1 MRNVF
6 MDESGSLGF
15 TPGGTDYFVLAFISP
30 ESGSALN
37 KCIKN
42 FNAHLITN
50 GWNPD
55 VEIKA
60 SNVWNSPKNT
70 KIPST
75 YKYKN
80 NPTVPLTYI
89 LEAIA
94 HLDCYIEY
102 VVIKLDT
109 VKIKSAPCA
118 ILYNYF
124 ALQLLK
130 GPLCYFPVV
139 DLFVDRRN
147 REYHN
152 LLKFDGYLEGK
163 IGIERAEKD
172 KPPLTCQ
179 IRHLHHGSASECVAG
194 EKPKI
199 EFGVRGIEAADFACW
214 AIKSKFE
221 DGNDRWYKLV
231 ESKVK
236 WKQHLYFEGS

>member
-15 TPGGTDYFVLAFISP
+15 TPGGTDYFVLGFISP
-30 ESGSALN
+30 ESGTALN

-50 GWNPD
+50 GWNPN

-60 SNVWNSPKNT
+60 SNIWNSPKNP
-70 KIPST
+70 KIPNA

-80 NPTVPLTYI
+80 DPANPLGFV

-94 HLDCYIEY
+94 KIDCYVEY

-109 VKIKSAPCA
+109 VKIKTAPSA

-130 GPLCYFPVV
+130 GPLCYFPAIE
-139 DLFVDRRN
+139 LFVDRRN

-152 LLKFDGYLEGK
+152 LLKFDGYLEVK
-163 IGIERAEKD
+163 AGIERAEKNM
-172 KPPLTCQ
+172 PPLNCT
-179 IRHLHHGSASECVAG
+179 IHHLHHGSANECKPE
-194 EKPKI
+194 EKHRV
-199 EFGVRGIEAADFACW
+199 EFGIRGIEAADFACW

-221 DGNDRWYKLV
+221 DGNDRWYKLI
-231 ESKVK
+231 EKRVK
-236 WKQHLYFEGS
+236 WKQHLYF